1 MLAASHG
8 TRTEKVRNKTSGE
21 PYGITPQP
29 TRTQQTLPIAK
40 ERKEVRLKRKP
51 MCCSIV
57 GPLDSHPSTRG
68 DWRGEE
74 KARKLQN
81 RSPRPSA
88 KLWGRAGPRGSE
100 PARPVGPCPV
110 AQPRSVRSRGRPRAR
125 AVPLGAAPPRPLR
138 SPPRALRGCA
148 PRQESVQREVG
159 WKWFISFETGPRVNT
174 THSCM
179 TKGRFY
185 EIGFTKQ

>member
-125 AVPLGAAPPRPLR
+125 AVPLGAAPPRP
-138 SPPRALRGCA
+138 PPEPAPSA
-148 PRQESVQREVG
+148 PRVRA
-159 WKWFISFETGPRVNT
+159 ETGVRTERGGVEMVYLVRNRT
-174 THSCM
+174 TGEHYTFLYDKRSVLWN
-179 TKGRFY
+179 RFY
-185 EIGFTKQ
+185 